1 MGNRERSDVQGKA
14 RGTFD
19 PAVPDRRPL
28 PSSFLKRR
36 SRAVVVPEGLR
47 VYLRTVPE
55 PALRCPK
62 SRETPCFG
70 GAPIVSNVL
79 KMKNPLST
87 LESLNQGEST
97 YALLP
102 KIYRELRSLA
112 AMHLRNESGYQTLQP
127 TALVHEAW
135 VRISGDED
143 DTWKNNQHFLGVA
156 AIVMRRILVER
167 ARSKATLKRKVPQQS
182 FMESPGLVADADH
195 VIMIHECLTILE
207 KTDPDS
213 AKVVLLK
220 FYGGFSN
227 PEIAKSTGWSI
238 RTVERQWM
246 LAKARLYRLICRSL
260 EQENDDNI
268 R

>member
-1 MGNRERSDVQGKA
+1 M
-14 RGTFD
+14 
-19 PAVPDRRPL
+19 
-28 PSSFLKRR
+28 
-36 SRAVVVPEGLR
+36 
-47 VYLRTVPE
+47 
-55 PALRCPK
+55 
-62 SRETPCFG
+62 
-70 GAPIVSNVL
+70 
-79 KMKNPLST
+79 
-87 LESLNQGEST
+87 ESLNQGEST
-97 YALLP
+97 HALLP
-102 KIYRELRSLA
+102 KIYRELRNLA
-112 AMHLRNESGYQTLQP
+112 ALHLRNESGYQTLQP

-143 DTWKNNQHFLGVA
+143 ESWKSNQHFLGVA

-167 ARSKATLKRKVPQQS
+167 ARCKATLKRKVPQQS
-182 FMESPGLVADADH
+182 FLDCPDHISEADH

-246 LAKARLYRLICRSL
+246 LAKARLYRLICKSL
-260 EQENDDNI
+260 EESKDGGT

>member
-1 MGNRERSDVQGKA
+1 
-14 RGTFD
+14 
-19 PAVPDRRPL
+19 
-28 PSSFLKRR
+28 
-36 SRAVVVPEGLR
+36 
-47 VYLRTVPE
+47 
-55 PALRCPK
+55 
-62 SRETPCFG
+62 
-70 GAPIVSNVL
+70 
-79 KMKNPLST
+79 MKNPPST
-87 LESLNQGEST
+87 LDSLVQGET
-97 YALLP
+97 TDALLP
-102 KIYRELRSLA
+102 KIYRELRNLA

-167 ARSKATLKRKVPQQS
+167 ARSKATIKRKVPQHS
-182 FMESPGLVADADH
+182 FMENPGVVADADH

-227 PEIAKSTGWSI
+227 PEIAQSTGWSI

-260 EQENDDNI
+260 GEEPGEHI

>member
-1 MGNRERSDVQGKA
+1 MGNRDRHDMLEKA
-14 RGTFD
+14 RGTSV
-19 PAVPDRRPL
+19 PATPDERPP
-28 PSSFLKRR
+28 PS
-36 SRAVVVPEGLR
+36 PGGP
-47 VYLRTVPE
+47 RTLAQQAAPGMTE
-55 PALRCPK
+55 SLLSP
-62 SRETPCFG
+62 SGTRETACVG
-70 GAPIVSNVL
+70 ETSVVSMIL

-87 LESLNQGEST
+87 LESLHQGET
-97 YALLP
+97 TDALLP

-135 VRISGDED
+135 VRISGDDD
-143 DTWKNNQHFLGVA
+143 DTWKSNEHFLGVA

-182 FMESPGLVADADH
+182 FLEGPGLVADADH

-207 KTDPDS
+207 KSDPDS
-213 AKVVLLK
+213 ARVVLLK

-227 PEIAKSTGWSI
+227 PEIAQSTGWSV

-246 LAKARLYRLICRSL
+246 LAKAKLYRLICKSL
-260 EQENDDNI
+260 EDGKDENT
-268 R
+268 RWAAP